1 MYTQRR
7 NENFGMPG
15 AGSWTCSSNR
25 RLPIQRHGLVAR
37 ADCLNFA
44 AFLSVHLELEGGSHP
59 RDSADKLCPGYI
71 DKLVLS
77 DLSQFKFYLE
87 EGCICPMSLVNIL
100 ALVEK
105 CEPRLLN
112 TFAGLLR
119 GFGFSSYSS
128 INSIY
133 DFSGHLSS

>member
-59 RDSADKLCPGYI
+59 LSRLPARLCAKAI
-71 DKLVLS
+71 
-77 DLSQFKFYLE
+77 FY
-87 EGCICPMSLVNIL
+87 GI
-100 ALVEK
+100 
-105 CEPRLLN
+105 
-112 TFAGLLR
+112 
-119 GFGFSSYSS
+119 FSVKA
-128 INSIY
+128 
-133 DFSGHLSS
+133 